1 MQIRTN
7 YKVKV
12 LSYGM
17 LARIT
22 HIYKNVTSIRAFMMS
37 TVARTEAKS
46 EYYSG
51 PLEGTAPYHRCY
63 ILLHARDRPS
73 NFPTVYQ
80 TAVSR
85 ELLIRGVRWG
95 GGVSVNFS
103 WMEHFSHQN
112 SSRKSPATVFSRL
125 GGRLDIP
132 DVTLE
137 NLDEVESQIL
147 KHLEGPPAELT
158 SKNVDVY
165 VCTHAAR
172 DCRCGERGL
181 QVYETLVRIV
191 EEERIWNPS
200 SLAHRIR
207 IGAVG
212 HVGGHQYA
220 ANVLIFPHGEM

>member
-1 MQIRTN
+1 M
-7 YKVKV
+7 
-12 LSYGM
+12 
-17 LARIT
+17 
-22 HIYKNVTSIRAFMMS
+22 TSTTACS
-37 TVARTEAKS
+37 DAKPD
-46 EYYSG
+46 YYSG
-51 PLEGTAPYHRCY
+51 PFDGPAPYHRCY

-73 NFPTVYQ
+73 NFPKVYQ

-85 ELLIRGVRWG
+85 ELLIRGIRWG

-103 WMEHFSHQN
+103 WMDHFSHQN
-112 SSRKSPATVFSRL
+112 SSGKSPATVFSHL

-137 NLDEVESQIL
+137 NLGDVESQIL
-147 KHLEGPPAELT
+147 KHLEGPSSSCPSSFTELT

-172 DCRCGERGL
+172 DCRCGERGQ
-181 QVYETLVRIV
+181 QVYETLVRSV
-191 EEERIWNPS
+191 EEERIRNPS

-220 ANVLIFPHGEM
+220 ANVLIFPHGEW